1 MASTV
6 SKTIDIIFRGVDKTS
21 DITNQIAGN
30 IDSFAGS
37 VDKLVS
43 PMASAANKALLLEAS
58 IVAVGSAMAG
68 YAYISAAK
76 FESAQ
81 LGLQKVMD
89 ETEGKVSDYNKEI
102 YALSNTFGVS
112 TSAVISSAENFKVAG
127 FTMKESLDLVQE
139 SIKLMIAGDVDAAQ
153 ASQLLVQTLKGFK
166 APASEAARLVD
177 ILNEVSNEYATNVG
191 ELGIGMAKLSPVA
204 NQMGL
209 SFEETAGVLTPII
222 EVFQS
227 GSEAANAL
235 KVGMLKLLDDSKPV
249 QTALAAIGVSQKDAN
264 GQFRQGKDIL
274 YDVARAFQGLEEN
287 EKLYFASQL
296 VGINQAGR
304 VIEVFNGL
312 DKAMAVTETA
322 IQGFANN
329 SAWKEVE
336 IRLDSTEIA
345 LQRAGVAFENIA
357 ISLGTK
363 LQGSFTSV
371 IQEFTGLEAAIAK
384 AIGEGALDPLI
395 DALDPFIEKFRETLK
410 IMADNLPAALEGID
424 FSGLIDSLGD
434 LGDQAVDAFEAVFG
448 DIDLRSVEGL
458 TSAVQKVVDAFETL
472 TRISSGIISAW
483 QPVLEFFGDMIDK
496 TIDAEDETKQFIG
509 SIGGYAQIL
518 KGAAE
523 NVGLLTGALELLGQG
538 LSLIGA
544 GSILNTAIGS
554 LGELQT
560 ALGGVTSTATK
571 AIGIGVAFTGGWQFG
586 TWLREEIPAID
597 DYTQKMI
604 GAADSLLNFTGTQTD
619 KVVPSL
625 EETAKKWEEIRARW
639 NEAAKDVEKVEA
651 EATFKVNV
659 DALGPGAD
667 AMALSLIKNGQIVEG
682 YEHLSNLSEEA
693 LATIVLETE
702 VSEPKLKEAVQKIN
716 TEMLTVTGEGGKIY
730 EIEVELDPK
739 LDKKKVDEET
749 NKIPTEKELEIK
761 LKGEIDEKLLR
772 VEQEFMTIR
781 ELADIQA
788 KVDIAQIEAATA
800 RIQSAFESVNVG
812 IESTGDTI
820 ASLAGN
826 LSGAS
831 LSEKYNI
838 QDYIE
843 REYKFREQEFEL
855 QKQLAQS
862 TMSLNTAKRKFFAG
876 EGGTATISIESSGV
890 YPELELV
897 LESLIRKS
905 QIKANA
911 LGLAAL
917 IGLNTLT
924 GGEEG

>member
-1 MASTV
+1 
-6 SKTIDIIFRGVDKTS
+6 
-21 DITNQIAGN
+21 
-30 IDSFAGS
+30 
-37 VDKLVS
+37 
-43 PMASAANKALLLEAS
+43 
-58 IVAVGSAMAG
+58 
-68 YAYISAAK
+68 
-76 FESAQ
+76 
-81 LGLQKVMD
+81 
-89 ETEGKVSDYNKEI
+89 
-102 YALSNTFGVS
+102 
-112 TSAVISSAENFKVAG
+112 
-127 FTMKESLDLVQE
+127 
-139 SIKLMIAGDVDAAQ
+139 
-153 ASQLLVQTLKGFK
+153 
-166 APASEAARLVD
+166 
-177 ILNEVSNEYATNVG
+177 
-191 ELGIGMAKLSPVA
+191 
-204 NQMGL
+204 
-209 SFEETAGVLTPII
+209 
-222 EVFQS
+222 
-227 GSEAANAL
+227 
-235 KVGMLKLLDDSKPV
+235 
-249 QTALAAIGVSQKDAN
+249 
-264 GQFRQGKDIL
+264 
-274 YDVARAFQGLEEN
+274 
-287 EKLYFASQL
+287 
-296 VGINQAGR
+296 
-304 VIEVFNGL
+304 
-312 DKAMAVTETA
+312 
-322 IQGFANN
+322 
-329 SAWKEVE
+329 
-336 IRLDSTEIA
+336 
-345 LQRAGVAFENIA
+345 
-357 ISLGTK
+357 
-363 LQGSFTSV
+363 
-371 IQEFTGLEAAIAK
+371 
-384 AIGEGALDPLI
+384 
-395 DALDPFIEKFRETLK
+395 
-410 IMADNLPAALEGID
+410 
-424 FSGLIDSLGD
+424 
-434 LGDQAVDAFEAVFG
+434 
-448 DIDLRSVEGL
+448 
-458 TSAVQKVVDAFETL
+458 
-472 TRISSGIISAW
+472 
-483 QPVLEFFGDMIDK
+483 
-496 TIDAEDETKQFIG
+496 
-509 SIGGYAQIL
+509 
-518 KGAAE
+518 
-523 NVGLLTGALELLGQG
+523 
-538 LSLIGA
+538 
-544 GSILNTAIGS
+544 
-554 LGELQT
+554 
-560 ALGGVTSTATK
+560 
-571 AIGIGVAFTGGWQFG
+571 
-586 TWLREEIPAID
+586 
-597 DYTQKMI
+597 MI